1 MHKLTAAAGSRGRRS
16 PRTRQR
22 GVVLMMA
29 LIVLVAMTLAG
40 IALVRSVDTS
50 IIIAGNLAFKQSAT
64 NAGDAGSEAAV
75 IWLQNTNAVDGALDA
90 SILAQGYS
98 ANCIL
103 DTPGAC
109 GPNLAANQT
118 WDDYWKFVIAS
129 GAQPVTLPADAAGNT
144 ASYFIHRLCRLPGAR
159 SVPQTDCAEPPAA
172 GTTAASSKTSDK
184 VALQYT
190 AQVFYR
196 ITTRVTGPRNTVSF
210 VQTIVAL

>member
-1 MHKLTAAAGSRGRRS
+1 MHELTAASAS
-16 PRTRQR
+16 PSARALRARQS

-50 IIIAGNLAFKQSAT
+50 NIIAGNLAFKQSAS
-64 NAGDAGSEAAV
+64 NAGDSGSEAAV
-75 IWLQNTNAVDGALDA
+75 TWLQNTNAIIGALDG

-98 ANCIL
+98 ANCVL

-109 GPNLAANQT
+109 GPNLALNQT
-118 WDDYWKFVIAS
+118 WNDYWNAVIAS
-129 GAQPVTLPADAAGNT
+129 GAQPVTLATDAAGNS
-144 ASYFIHRLCRLPGAR
+144 ASYFIHRLCRLQGAR
-159 SVPQTDCAEPPAA
+159 SVPQTDCAEPPSA

-190 AQVFYR
+190 AQVYYR
-196 ITTRVTGPRNTVSF
+196 ITTRITGPRNTLSF
-210 VQTIVAL
+210 IQTIVAL

>member
-1 MHKLTAAAGSRGRRS
+1 
-16 PRTRQR
+16 
-22 GVVLMMA
+22 MMA

-50 IIIAGNLAFKQSAT
+50 IIIAGNLAFKQAAT
-64 NAGDAGSEAAV
+64 NAGDAGSGAAV
-75 IWLQNTNAVDGALDA
+75 NWLQNTNAIDGALDA

-109 GPNLAANQT
+109 GPNFGLNQT
-118 WDDYWKFVIAS
+118 WDDYWRIVIAG
-129 GAQPVTLPADAAGNT
+129 GAQPVTLPTDAAGNT
-144 ASYFIHRLCRLPGAR
+144 AAYFIHRLCRLAGAR

-172 GTTAASSKTSDK
+172 ANMAASSRTSDT
-184 VALQYT
+184 VALQYN

-196 ITTRVTGPRNTVSF
+196 ITTRITGPRNTVSF